1 MFNCSGYKIWVGIV
15 TGTLFWTMTTVTV
28 ALERESYH
36 LLDSQGQPIKTT
48 RPAECVE
55 TPQSPNAP
63 SRSFI
68 ECGDSSSKNVFG
80 DQLVD
85 SDNDGVPDDRSDCPY
100 NTLLEIS
107 KGVDLRGCPLDSDQ
121 DRVPNYRD
129 SCPNTPFGVVVDV
142 NGCAI
147 VDTPNRPIILSG
159 DVLFAFDQSV
169 LTYQAKTTLK
179 NLINQSG
186 VGFIESIRV
195 VGNTDSIGKDSYN
208 QRLSEE
214 RARSV
219 ANYLISLGIPARQ
232 LNYHGEGERN
242 PIASNATEAGRAQNR
257 RVEIMISEYR
267 KR

>member
-1 MFNCSGYKIWVGIV
+1 MFNCSDYKIWVGIV
-15 TGTLFWTMTTVTV
+15 TGALFWTMTTVTI
-28 ALERESYH
+28 ALEAETYH
-36 LLDSQGQPIKTT
+36 LLDSQGQPVKTT

-63 SRSFI
+63 SQSFI
-68 ECGDSSSKNVFG
+68 ECGDSRSKNVFG
-80 DQLVD
+80 EPQPD
-85 SDNDGVPDDRSDCPY
+85 SDNDGVPDSRSDCPY
-100 NTLLEIS
+100 NTFLEIS
-107 KGVDLRGCPLDSDQ
+107 KGVDSRGCPLDSDQ
-121 DRVPNYRD
+121 DRVPNYQD
-129 SCPNTPFGVVVDV
+129 SCPGTSYGVAVDAK
-142 NGCAI
+142 GCAI
-147 VDTPNRPIILSG
+147 VNTPNRPVVLSG

-195 VGNTDSIGKDSYN
+195 VGHTDSIGQESYN

-219 ANYLISLGIPARQ
+219 SNYLISIGIATGQ
-232 LNYHGEGERN
+232 ISYHGNGERN
-242 PIASNATEAGRAQNR
+242 PIASNATKIGRAQNR
-257 RVEIMISEYR
+257 RVEIIITEYR